1 MSALAERLALVTGAS
16 RGIGLAVASAL
27 EGAGARVARV
37 ARSLTPARTST
48 RLDVPCD
55 VTDEAAVQDLFDRVR
70 AALGI
75 PDLVVNAAGAFLLK
89 PFEQTAASDLAAQLA
104 ANLQGPFIVARAFL
118 PAMRVRGSGRLI
130 TIGSIADHTA
140 LPDNAAYAASK
151 FGLRGLHEVLRKEY
165 RGSGVLCTLL
175 SPGPTDTAAWDPVNP
190 DARPGFTPRSE
201 MLRPEDVAQTVLWI
215 ASAHPRVDINWM
227 RIGPAGGKTGDGEQ

>member
-1 MSALAERLALVTGAS
+1 VSPLVGKVAVVTGAS
-16 RGIGLAVASAL
+16 RGIGFAVASAL

-37 ARSLTPARTST
+37 ARTLTRARSST

-55 VTDEAAVQDLFDRVR
+55 VTDEAQVHALFDTVR
-70 AALGI
+70 AAFGI

-89 PFEQTAASDLAAQLA
+89 PFEDTNSADLAAQLA
-104 ANLQGPFIVARAFL
+104 ANLQGPFLVARAFL
-118 PAMRVRGSGRLI
+118 PAMRARGSGRLI
-130 TIGSIADHTA
+130 TIGSIADYQA
-140 LPDNAAYAASK
+140 LPGNAAYAASK
-151 FGLRGLHEVLRKEY
+151 FGLRGLHEVLRQEY

-175 SPGPTDTAAWDPVNP
+175 SPGPTDTAVWDAVNP

-215 ASAHPRVDINWM
+215 ASAHARVDINWM
-227 RIGPAGGKTGDGEQ
+227 RLGPAER